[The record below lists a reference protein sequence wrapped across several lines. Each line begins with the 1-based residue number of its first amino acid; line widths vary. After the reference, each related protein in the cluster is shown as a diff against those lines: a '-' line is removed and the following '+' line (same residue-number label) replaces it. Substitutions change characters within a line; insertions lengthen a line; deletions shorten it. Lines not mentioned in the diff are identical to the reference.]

1 MILYFNCKIISGN
14 LYGYND
20 DSFYPF
26 MMPKDYYVKNSYQQ
40 NIKLLERTILSF
52 QKLNFTSAYLNI
64 DIENKDDQKKIEI
77 LIKKH
82 INTKSLFLAFSRP
95 SNIVEWKDNVR
106 RLNLKND
113 DLILTYFNHDHPFVD
128 YNIELFDGIKKLLK
142 EKINSYANSIFY
154 YSHTPEIISRV
165 IKNNSMISAD
175 ELFEIEKLKFGI
187 ESFAIMTYKTLNHI
201 FNSVVKAPDYFGR
214 TDWPGL
220 YFKDLKIKAFSY
232 PREFFGHLEGYHH
245 VSGYRGYKTYDS
257 LSLPKSGNKN
267 DFQNFYYQRWLNL
280 FFLTI
285 RDNNKFTSKKRFKEL
300 IEYTIEIFCST
311 NIQKDFQFG
320 YLNSDPKEMEFN
332 LRSKIY
338 YNLNSIFNELKTDR
352 ILFRSDISFIGI
364 LKGHLKKGF
373 LYRLYLK
380 KLKYFN

>member
-1 MILYFNCKIISGN
+1 MVLYFNCKIISGN
-14 LYGYND
+14 LYGYNEH
-20 DSFYPF
+20 SFYPF
-26 MMPKDYYVKNSYQQ
+26 MMPKDYFIESIYHQ

-52 QKLNFTSAYLNI
+52 QKLNFSSAYLNI
-64 DIENKDDQKKIEI
+64 EIETKNDQKKIEI

-82 INTKSLFLAFSRP
+82 INTKSLFLTFNRP
-95 SNIVEWKDNVR
+95 SSIVEWKDDVK

-128 YNIELFDGIKKLLK
+128 YNIELFDRIKKLLK
-142 EKINSYANSIFY
+142 EKINSHANSIFY
-154 YSHTPEIISRV
+154 YSHTPEIISRA
-165 IKNNSMISAD
+165 IKNKNKISAD
-175 ELFEIEKLKFGI
+175 DLFEIEKLKFGI

-201 FNSVVKAPDYFGR
+201 FNSVVKAPDYIGR

-245 VSGYRGYKTYDS
+245 VSGYRKYKTYDT
-257 LSLPKSGNKN
+257 LSLPISEDKN
-267 DFQNFYYQRWLNL
+267 DFLTFYYNRWLNL

-285 RDNNKFTSKKRFKEL
+285 RDNNKFISKKKFKQL

-311 NIQKDFQFG
+311 NIQKDFQYK
-320 YLNSDPKEMEFN
+320 YLNFDPKEMELN

-338 YNLNSIFNELKTDR
+338 YNLNSIFSDLKTDR
-352 ILFRSDISFIGI
+352 ILFRSDISFVGI
-364 LKGHLKKGF
+364 LKGNLKKGF
-373 LYRLYLK
+373 LYKLYLK
-380 KLKYFN
+380 KLEYFN